1 MLTESD
7 FSVLCLRLNLASQAQ
22 AVLSTI
28 QSSPPSRR
36 VGSGGKNVPVT
47 YTSRKMGVTI
57 QAESYKNELAGVY
70 EMEHDPTVFAFYDQP
85 PPIKLQYQAKSGR
98 MVGVLHTP
106 DYFVIRADALG
117 WEEWKTEED
126 LVRLAEKMPH
136 RYVHAE
142 DGTWHCP
149 PGEQVAAP
157 LGFYYRV
164 RSSCDIH
171 WVFQRNLRFLSYYL
185 RTDTPS
191 VKEAAK
197 EEAIALTTSHPGITL
212 AELLQRLER
221 ATSDDIYMLLATE
234 QLYVDVYAAPLAE
247 LEQVHV
253 FCDERTARA
262 WATALAQDTFSD
274 MSRPHTLLIEPGA
287 SVVWDGKPC
296 TILYQGQTTTTLLTE
311 DRRPLEVSN
320 SHFQALVA
328 QGKLVGH
335 AAPLERGSLSVQVRE
350 RMMNASHAALAE
362 ANRRYAIIQ
371 PVLEGHALVD
381 TTTPARTIRYWAAR
395 YREAAQ
401 TLGCGYVGLLPKL
414 HQSGNR
420 RPRLPEP
427 VMTAL
432 GEFVEHSYETHK
444 QKRKYEVYG
453 ELVNYCKCKGL
464 MTIPSYKTFI
474 AAVNRRPRYQQTQK
488 RAGSRAAYRHEPM
501 HWELSFTLPR
511 HGDRPFEI
519 AHLDHTQLDVEL
531 ADSRTGNRFGK
542 PWATF
547 LTDAFSR
554 RVLAVYLTFDEP
566 SYRSAMMVLRE
577 CVHRH
582 NRLPELLVV
591 DWGPEFRSTYFE
603 TLLARYECSKATRP
617 KAKPRFGS
625 VIERLFGT
633 ANTTFVHNLAGN
645 TQVMKQ
651 VRQVTKS
658 VDPREHATWT
668 LSTLYARLRQWAYEV
683 YDTREHPALG
693 QTPEEAFNAGM
704 LLSGLRPN
712 RLIAY
717 DDDFIRFTLPST
729 PKGTAKVQPN
739 LGVKIHSLYYWARGD
754 AFRDTQV
761 EKTQVRVRYDPYDM
775 GHAFACVKGR
785 WVECIS
791 EHYARFKG
799 RTEREIQLATEELR
813 QRHRRHGQQF
823 VLTAAKLADFL
834 SSVEAEEVLL
844 AQRQRDH
851 EARGVFSLM
860 EGTLAPKQTISASNN
875 MPTETTRNDLSAHT
889 VASTAANID
898 RDTEQDDIYEDY

>member
-1 MLTESD
+1 MLTEND
-7 FSVLCLRLNLASQAQ
+7 LTMLCSQLNLSHQAR
-22 AVLSTI
+22 AVVSTI

-36 VGSGGKNVPVT
+36 VGSGGKNVPVL

-70 EMEHDPTVFAFYDQP
+70 EMEHDPTVLAFYDQP
-85 PPIKLQYQAKSGR
+85 PPIKLQYQAKNGR
-98 MVGVLHTP
+98 QIGVLHTP
-106 DYFVIRADALG
+106 DYFVVRTDALG

-126 LVRLAEKMPH
+126 LVQLAEKMPH
-136 RYVHAE
+136 RYECRE
-142 DGTWHCP
+142 DGVWCCP

-164 RSSCDIH
+164 RSSRDIH
-171 WVFQRNLRFLSYYL
+171 WIFQRNLRFLSYYL

-191 VKEAAK
+191 VKDQARSEATT
-197 EEAIALTTSHPGITL
+197 LTASHPGITL
-212 AELLQRLER
+212 HALLHQCER
-221 ATSDDIYMLLATE
+221 ATGDDIYTLLATE
-234 QLYVDVYAAPLAE
+234 QLYVDVYTAPLAE
-247 LEQVHV
+247 PERVHI
-253 FCDERTARA
+253 FCDKQTALA
-262 WATALAQDTFSD
+262 WATAIMQDDFSD
-274 MSRPHTLLIEPGA
+274 RSRPHTLLVEPGA
-287 SVVWDGKPC
+287 AVMWDGKLC
-296 TILYQGQTTTTLLTE
+296 TILYQGQTTLTLLTE
-311 DRRPLEVSN
+311 DRRPLEVAN
-320 SHFQALVA
+320 SHFQALVRS
-328 QGKLVGH
+328 GKLIGEPSPN
-335 AAPLERGSLSVQVRE
+335 ARESLGTKARE
-350 RMMNASHAALAE
+350 RMVKASPTALAE
-362 ANRRYAIIQ
+362 ANRRYTIIQ
-371 PVLEGHALVD
+371 PVLEGHAPPET

-401 TLGCGYVGLLPKL
+401 QLGCGYVGLLPQV

-420 RPRLPEP
+420 RPRLPEQ
-427 VMTAL
+427 VVTAL
-432 GEFVEHSYETHK
+432 GEFVEQEYETHK
-444 QKRKYEVYG
+444 QKRKVEVYG
-453 ELVNYCKCKGL
+453 ELVNYCKSKGIVP
-464 MTIPSYKTFI
+464 IPSYKTFI
-474 AAVNRRPRYQQTQK
+474 ASVNRRPRYQQTQK
-488 RAGSRAAYRHEPM
+488 RAGRRAAYRHEPM

-519 AHLDHTQLDVEL
+519 AHIDHTRLDVEL
-531 ADSRTGNRFGK
+531 ADSRTGHRFGK

-554 RVLAVYLTFDEP
+554 WLLAVYLTFDEP

-582 NRLPELLVV
+582 NRLPELIVV

-633 ANTTFVHNLAGN
+633 ANTTFVFNLAGN
-645 TQVMKQ
+645 TQVMKN

-668 LSTLYARLRQWAYEV
+668 LSTLYARLQQWAYEV

-693 QTPEEAFNAGM
+693 QTPEEALNTGM

-712 RLIAY
+712 RLIEY

-729 PKGTAKVQPN
+729 SKGTAKVQPN
-739 LGVKIHSLYYWARGD
+739 LGVKIHYLYYWARGD
-754 AFRDTQV
+754 AFRDAEV
-761 EKTQVRVRYDPYDM
+761 EKTQVRVRYDPYDS

-791 EHYARFKG
+791 EHHARFKG
-799 RTEREIQLATEELR
+799 RSEREILLATAELR

-844 AQRQRDH
+844 EQRQRD
-851 EARGVFSLM
+851 EEGRQVFSLM
-860 EGTLAPKQTISASNN
+860 EGTAQRIPEAGSSCHHPEITVDRSHDPPSA
-875 MPTETTRNDLSAHT
+875 AH
-889 VASTAANID
+889 ALDSLDADQN
-898 RDTEQDDIYEDY
+898 DIYEDY

>member
-1 MLTESD
+1 MLTEND
-7 FSVLCLRLNLASQAQ
+7 LTVLCSQLNLSHQAR
-22 AVLSTI
+22 AVVSLI

-36 VGSGGKNVPVT
+36 VGSGGKNVPVI
-47 YTSRKMGVTI
+47 YTSRKMGITI

-70 EMEHDPTVFAFYDQP
+70 EMEHDPAVLAFYDQP
-85 PPIKLQYQAKSGR
+85 PPIKLQYQAKNGR
-98 MVGVLHTP
+98 HVGVLHTP
-106 DYFVIRADALG
+106 DYFVIRTDALG

-126 LVRLAEKMPH
+126 LIQLAEKMPH
-136 RYVHAE
+136 RYVHDE
-142 DGTWHCP
+142 DGTWSCP

-164 RSSCDIH
+164 RSSADIH

-185 RTDTPS
+185 RADTPS
-191 VKEAAK
+191 VRAPAK
-197 EEAIALTTSHPGITL
+197 EEIVTLVTAHPGMTL
-212 AELLQRLER
+212 DELLHCVEK
-221 ATSDDIYMLLATE
+221 ATSDDIYILLATE

-247 LEQVHV
+247 RERVHLFGSEQV
-253 FCDERTARA
+253 ARA
-262 WATALAQDTFSD
+262 WATALIQNTCSD
-274 MSRPHTLLIEPGA
+274 QGRPPLLIEPGA
-287 SVVWDGKPC
+287 PIVWDGRPC

-311 DRRPLEVSN
+311 GRQPVEVSN
-320 SHFQALVA
+320 AHFQALVI
-328 QGKLVGH
+328 QGKLIGRT
-335 AAPLERGSLSVQVRE
+335 LSERRELNVQVRE
-350 RMMNASHAALAE
+350 RMMRASTADLAE

-371 PVLEGHALVD
+371 PVLEGRTPAV
-381 TTTPARTIRYWAAR
+381 TTTPARTVRHWAAR

-401 TLGCGYVGLLPKL
+401 TLGCGYVGLLPNW

-420 RPRLPEP
+420 RSRLPEA

-432 GEFVEHSYETHK
+432 NEFVEHEYETHK

-453 ELVNYCKCKGL
+453 ELVNYCKSKGL

-474 AAVNRRPRYQQTQK
+474 AAVNRRPRYQQIQK
-488 RAGSRAAYRHEPM
+488 RAGSRAAYQHEPM
-501 HWELSFTLPR
+501 RWEISFTLPR

-519 AHLDHTQLDVEL
+519 AHIDHSCLDIEL
-531 ADSRTGNRFGK
+531 VDSRTGHRVGK

-554 RVLAVYLTFDEP
+554 RILAVYLTFDEP

-582 NRLPELLVV
+582 NRLPELIVV
-591 DWGPEFRSTYFE
+591 DWGPEFRSIYFE

-633 ANTTFVHNLAGN
+633 ANTSFIHNLAGN
-645 TQVMKQ
+645 TQVMKN

-658 VDPREHATWT
+658 VDPREQALWT
-668 LSTLYARLRQWAYEV
+668 LGTLYARLRQWAYEV

-693 QTPEEAFNAGM
+693 QTPEEAFNTG
-704 LLSGLRPN
+704 LLQSGLRPN
-712 RLIAY
+712 RLIEY

-729 PKGTAKVQPN
+729 PKGSAKVQPN
-739 LGVKIHSLYYWARGD
+739 LGVKIHYLYYCARGD
-754 AFRDTQV
+754 AFRDSEV
-761 EKTQVRVRYDPYDM
+761 EGTQVRVRYDPYDM

-799 RTEREIQLATEELR
+799 RTEREMQLATEELR
-813 QRHRRHGQQF
+813 QRSRRHGQQF
-823 VLTAAKLADFL
+823 VCTAAKLAEFL
-834 SSVEAEEVLL
+834 ASVEAEEVLL
-844 AQRQRDH
+844 EQRKRD
-851 EARGVFSLM
+851 EEVRTVFSLM
-860 EGTLAPKQTISASNN
+860 EDTPIQAVSVSSSSPIESAEKDTAVGSISSELAN
-875 MPTETTRNDLSAHT
+875 MSLDA
-889 VASTAANID
+889 D
-898 RDTEQDDIYEDY
+898 QGDIYEDY